1 MGFFGFDLIGWIGGS
16 RSSTEKGLRPLFFS
30 YIMHVVMQPNFK
42 FCKKC
47 NKDSERYAD
56 GRCKVCTLARHAE
69 WAAKNRDTV
78 NANSRA
84 WNAKHRDKK
93 TAIAA
98 AYRERE
104 KEQINARRKSIRQYD
119 KGVERLKAAKRR
131 AQKRAGGGG
140 LSKNIVELLLVQ
152 QQGLCACCQ
161 VPLNGLFH
169 LDHRVP
175 LSRGGTN
182 TDDNVQLLRPICNM
196 QKYTL
201 THDEFIAR
209 KTKSTCK

>member
-1 MGFFGFDLIGWIGGS
+1 MGLCRRLKVSLRAYLD
-16 RSSTEKGLRPLFFS
+16 RGLRPPFFWC
-30 YIMHVVMQPNFK
+30 ILHVVMQTNFK

-47 NKDSERYAD
+47 NKESERYAD
-56 GRCKVCTLARHAE
+56 GRCKVCTLARHAA
-69 WAAKNRDTV
+69 WTARNREAV

-93 TAIAA
+93 VALAA

-104 KEQINARRKSIRQYD
+104 KEQINARRKLVRQYD
-119 KGVERLKAAKRR
+119 KSLERLKAAKRR
-131 AQKRAGGGG
+131 AQKRTGGGK
-140 LSKNIVELLLVQ
+140 LAKNIVEVLLAR

-161 VPLNGLFH
+161 VPLNGVFH
-169 LDHRVP
+169 LDHKIP

-182 TDDNVQLLRPICNM
+182 TDDNVQLLLPVCNM

-201 THDEFIAR
+201 THDEFLAKKA
-209 KTKSTCK
+209 KTACS